1 MGYLRTCPAAN
12 RSIVVVLVC
21 IGRENLFVKTVEVT
35 LRRLPAKKP
44 FYSASLK
51 KYNLGGNHRTDGA
64 TGDTLVNPTTTELT
78 VSMPP
83 KKRIALVAHDH
94 QKADLLEW
102 ARFNRELLAQHIL
115 YATGTTGRLLEE
127 TLGLPIIKLKS
138 GPLGGDQQIGAKI
151 AEGEIDFLIFF
162 WDPLEP
168 QPHDPDVKALLRI
181 AVVWNIPIAC
191 NRASAD
197 FIISSPL
204 MQGEYWR
211 LLPDYSEYIQRAV

>member
-1 MGYLRTCPAAN
+1 M
-12 RSIVVVLVC
+12 
-21 IGRENLFVKTVEVT
+21 
-35 LRRLPAKKP
+35 
-44 FYSASLK
+44 
-51 KYNLGGNHRTDGA
+51 
-64 TGDTLVNPTTTELT
+64 NPTTTELT

-127 TLGLPIIKLKS
+127 MLGLPIIKLQS
-138 GPLGGDQQIGAKI
+138 GPLGGDQQVGAKI